1 MIDLKGK
8 TAVITGSARGI
19 GRAIAEALAEAGA
32 NVVISD
38 INQEASDAT
47 AKEIA
52 DKYQVEA
59 IGVTANV
66 AKKAE
71 TDELINKAI
80 EKFGQIDIMVNN
92 AGITKDNLLMRMSED
107 EWDAVLTV
115 NLKGVFNG
123 IQSVTRPMMKAR
135 SGKIIN
141 IASVVGI
148 TGNAGQANYSAAK
161 AGVIGLTKTTARE
174 LAARGVNVNAVA
186 PGFIATDMTDKL
198 SDEVKENINTRI
210 PFGKMGTAQDVAN
223 AVRFLSSEDAAYIT
237 GQVVNVCGG
246 MNT

>member
-1 MIDLKGK
+1 MIDLKEK
-8 TAVITGSARGI
+8 TAIITGSARGI

-38 INQEASDAT
+38 INQEASETT
-47 AKEIA
+47 AREIA
-52 DKYQVEA
+52 DKYQVKTLA
-59 IGVTANV
+59 VMANV

-71 TDELINKAI
+71 TDQLVSQTL
-80 EKFGQIDIMVNN
+80 EKFGQVDIMVNN
-92 AGITKDNLLMRMSED
+92 AGITKDNLLMRMTEE

-141 IASVVGI
+141 IASVVGV

-174 LAARGVNVNAVA
+174 LASRGINVNAVA

-198 SDEVKENINTRI
+198 SDEVKAKINTGI
-210 PFGKMGTAQDVAN
+210 PFGKMGTAEDVAN
-223 AVRFLSSEDAAYIT
+223 AVRFLGSDDAAYVT
-237 GQVVNVCGG
+237 GQVLNVCGG
-246 MNT
+246 MVM